1 MSDPDAPDG
10 TSSEAEES
18 QVGSDKPIESVNP
31 MAEVFQSKVNP
42 MAEVFQSIGDQPP
55 PKDLSPEEKA
65 KGRKGCLISIG
76 IWIAVIT
83 ISRVVM
89 SAVGEDEVQTQQAT
103 ERYGNSCTDLVGALG
118 GELDVGSA
126 MDLRMR
132 RSCART
138 RGIDLNRSLGGVRG
152 FEVLTYDEY
161 GCVGELSVSKSITTD
176 DMSDWFLGYD
186 LGPQVNDSMWELFYE
201 CGDVRRYVAATI
213 INWWG
218 DDLGVGLRDE
228 SFVECLIEELS
239 EDLALDWLKLP
250 KEDPPSPA
258 QDDLWNEMGLSY
270 QAGICAP

>member
-18 QVGSDKPIESVNP
+18 QVGGDKPTESANP
-31 MAEVFQSKVNP
+31 MAEVFQSTANP
-42 MAEVFQSIGDQPP
+42 MAEVFQSIGGQPP
-55 PKDLSPEEKA
+55 PKDLGPEEKA
-65 KGRKGCLISIG
+65 KQRKGCLIAIG
-76 IWIAVIT
+76 AWIAVIA

-89 SAVGEDEVQTQQAT
+89 GAVGEDEVQTQQAR
-103 ERYGNSCTDLVGALG
+103 ERYELFCNDPVSELVG
-118 GELDVGSA
+118 ELAAGSD
-126 MDLRMR
+126 MDLTRR
-132 RSCART
+132 RSCAAT

-152 FEVLTYDEY
+152 FEALTRDEY
-161 GCVGELSVSKSITTD
+161 ECVGELSVSKSITSG

-186 LGPQVNDSMWELFYE
+186 VGPQVSDSMWELFYE